1 MSNRPLRTT
10 LRTAGLLVLVCMAC
24 ASAGASAAQP
34 DPAAAA
40 KAVRDE
46 FLDGMRRVRLRLP
59 DTPDSPALKA
69 YVIYDYLLAARLRRN
84 LAAISDD
91 SLDASVDGFLQTHQG
106 QPVGRALKHDWLVS
120 LAQRGRWDWF
130 LTRSTEV
137 SDPLLICDRLAGQL
151 ATGDTAGLAAA
162 ALVRWGLPQR
172 QPPQCNPV
180 FAWLKETGRITAAA
194 AESRARAALL
204 ADNPRL
210 AREAAAE
217 VPAPRAL
224 AILRWSDLLEAP
236 KSALTVLA
244 SHPALPIE
252 ADALA
257 AGFDKLARS
266 DFDAAAALLPQLLAR
281 GDMTPALGAH
291 LRRATALSAAYARD
305 PRALAAF
312 TDLPPEALDGQV
324 EEWRVRAA
332 LWNGSFAQGLAW
344 METMPATL
352 ATQPRWRYWRARAV
366 DHTAGP
372 EAAAGLYAPL
382 AKLRDYYGY
391 LAADRLHESYQLNA
405 HASPDDGAAQ
415 AALAETAGMQRAH
428 ELFDCDM
435 ADEASAE
442 WAQVL
447 AGVDS
452 KQKVQAAQL
461 AAHWGWYA
469 QAIATLAQSG
479 EFDDVAL
486 RYPRP
491 FLDSV
496 ENAAK
501 LARLPADW
509 IFGVMRQESLFRKDA
524 VSHADARGLMQMLPS
539 TAAAVARRWHLTPP
553 GRDDLFDPAVAVP
566 LGAIYLRELLDRYD
580 NRLPLALAAYNA
592 GSGAVERWL
601 PSRSMDAAIWV
612 ENIPYNETRN
622 YVQHILEHIVAF
634 AAVRGAEPPSLTALL
649 AEVGAAAPAL

>member
-1 MSNRPLRTT
+1 
-10 LRTAGLLVLVCMAC
+10 
-24 ASAGASAAQP
+24 
-34 DPAAAA
+34 
-40 KAVRDE
+40 
-46 FLDGMRRVRLRLP
+46 
-59 DTPDSPALKA
+59 
-69 YVIYDYLLAARLRRN
+69 
-84 LAAISDD
+84 
-91 SLDASVDGFLQTHQG
+91 
-106 QPVGRALKHDWLVS
+106 
-120 LAQRGRWDWF
+120 
-130 LTRSTEV
+130 
-137 SDPLLICDRLAGQL
+137 
-151 ATGDTAGLAAA
+151 
-162 ALVRWGLPQR
+162 
-172 QPPQCNPV
+172 
-180 FAWLKETGRITAAA
+180 
-194 AESRARAALL
+194 
-204 ADNPRL
+204 
-210 AREAAAE
+210 
-217 VPAPRAL
+217 
-224 AILRWSDLLEAP
+224 
-236 KSALTVLA
+236 
-244 SHPALPIE
+244 
-252 ADALA
+252 
-257 AGFDKLARS
+257 
-266 DFDAAAALLPQLLAR
+266 
-281 GDMTPALGAH
+281 MTPALGAH

-372 EAAAGLYAPL
+372 EAAAGLYAP
-382 AKLRDYYGY
+382 
-391 LAADRLHESYQLNA
+391 
-405 HASPDDGAAQ
+405 
-415 AALAETAGMQRAH
+415 LAETAGMQRAH